1 MLHIIGLIFKLI
13 GILILILLG
22 IILLLIAGVL
32 LIPVKYEISAM
43 FPGKIE
49 EIRADVKVSWIF
61 HILRIRWKY
70 ENGSSDLSIRP
81 QINLKKKKDGTTDET
96 DMEEA
101 LTLLSDDHEQL
112 PEISEQTQETK
123 REEEPAAVEEEKP
136 VTGQAQDKPVEQAD
150 PIQIEKEEEES
161 KENKFVRI
169 IKGIIAKAKKIKF
182 TFKTICDKIKM
193 ISEKKE
199 KVLEFIERDYFQ
211 HAYKRLKHEMVWV
224 KRLLKP
230 KNGRLKLH
238 FGFEDPYYT
247 GLTLAFLS
255 MIYPF
260 MGDHMSI
267 DPDFEN
273 PVLEGEFYLK
283 GQIRMIYS
291 LIFGLKLIIDKNV
304 RRTFNEGRILWK
316 NL

>member
-1 MLHIIGLIFKLI
+1 MLHIIGLIFKFI

-49 EIRADVKVSWIF
+49 DIRADVKVSWIF
-61 HILRIRWKY
+61 HILRVRWKY
-70 ENGSSDLSIRP
+70 ENGSSDLSIKP
-81 QINLKKKKDGTTDET
+81 QINLKKKKDGQADDIDT
-96 DMEEA
+96 EEA
-101 LTLLSDDHEQL
+101 LTMLSDDSGQI
-112 PEISEQTQETK
+112 PEISEQMQETK

-136 VTGQAQDKPVEQAD
+136 VAGQAEDKPDEQAE
-150 PIQIEKEEEES
+150 PIQTEKEEEES
-161 KENKFVRI
+161 KENKFVGILRMI
-169 IKGIIAKAKKIKF
+169 IEKAKKIKF

-199 KVLEFIERDYFQ
+199 KVLNFIDRDYFQ
-211 HAYKRLKHEMVWV
+211 QAFRRLKHEMIWV
-224 KRLLKP
+224 KRFLKP
-230 KNGRLKLH
+230 KNGRLSLH

-247 GLTLAFLS
+247 GRALAFLS

-260 MGDHMSI
+260 VGDHMSI